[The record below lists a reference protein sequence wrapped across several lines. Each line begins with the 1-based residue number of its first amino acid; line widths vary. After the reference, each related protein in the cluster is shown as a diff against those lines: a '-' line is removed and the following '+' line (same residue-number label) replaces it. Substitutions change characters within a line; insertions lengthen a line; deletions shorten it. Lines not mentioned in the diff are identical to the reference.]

1 VPALNTIAEDST
13 TSSDSIGASRVPEHL
28 QDQNSSGTEL
38 AATWHTSVTVDVPL
52 DALEPSLRLLQSAA
66 WGLLRYM
73 LCATLHHA
81 STPPPATATALSSAL
96 VGSTVQQANGSAS
109 LQRDLFD
116 VLLLELR
123 LGAVCMEKLHARNSD
138 SDGEVSVA

>member
-1 VPALNTIAEDST
+1 MHE
-13 TSSDSIGASRVPEHL
+13 
-28 QDQNSSGTEL
+28 QNSPSTEL
-38 AATWHTSVTVDVPL
+38 APTWHTSLTVDAPL

-73 LCATLHHA
+73 LCSTLHHSA
-81 STPPPATATALSSAL
+81 ATSPAAAALAAAAAH
-96 VGSTVQQANGSAS
+96 STVQQANGSAS

-123 LGAVCMEKLHARNSD
+123 LGAVCIEKLHARNSD
-138 SDGEVSVA
+138 RGGEVSAVKLSICVHFQTYAKLICC

>member
-1 VPALNTIAEDST
+1 VFQQSKHPQE
-13 TSSDSIGASRVPEHL
+13 
-28 QDQNSSGTEL
+28 QNSPDTEL
-38 AATWHTSVTVDVPL
+38 SPTWHTSLTVDVPL

-73 LCATLHHA
+73 LCSTLHHSAAAPAAAA
-81 STPPPATATALSSAL
+81 SAVAPRSSASL
-96 VGSTVQQANGSAS
+96 SNTVQQANGSAS

-123 LGAVCMEKLHARNSD
+123 LGAVSMEKLHARNSD
-138 SDGEVSVA
+138 RGGEVSAVNLSTCLDF